1 MMNLQDHLLKVQ
13 LITSETTPQ
22 KATQA
27 AETLTKQKQNLKSVS
42 SASSSLSGSVLYFS
56 FAKQNNE
63 QTHCVNDRWWT
74 LESYDFET
82 VGEQRFSFFNVYLT
96 IDATRPI
103 EF

>member
-63 QTHCVNDRWWT
+63 QTH
-74 LESYDFET
+74 YFET
-82 VGEQRFSFFNVYLT
+82 NGGIRHHQMPRKV
-96 IDATRPI
+96 
-103 EF
+103 